1 MSILLLAFIC
11 GKQNSIR
18 SLFLVDGVK
27 FPITKGNTLINRRI
41 ALIGTLTEDSIVVAD
56 LLLFVLTAY
65 LLTQID
71 IFDLEQIHW
80 NVVVDGFR
88 ANLTLK

>member
-1 MSILLLAFIC
+1 MPILLLAFIC

-41 ALIGTLTEDSIVVAD
+41 ELIGTLTEDSIVVAD

>member
-1 MSILLLAFIC
+1 MSLLLLAFIC

-18 SLFLVDGVK
+18 CLFLVDGVK

-41 ALIGTLTEDSIVVAD
+41 ELIGTLTEDSIVVAD
-56 LLLFVLTAY
+56 FLLFVLTAY

-71 IFDLEQIHW
+71 IFALEQIHW

>member
-1 MSILLLAFIC
+1 MSLLLLAFIC

-41 ALIGTLTEDSIVVAD
+41 ELIGTLTEGSLVVAD

-88 ANLTLK
+88 ANLNLK

>member
-41 ALIGTLTEDSIVVAD
+41 ALIGTLTEDSIVVAE

-80 NVVVDGFR
+80 NIVVDGFR

>member
-1 MSILLLAFIC
+1 MSLLLLAFIC

-41 ALIGTLTEDSIVVAD
+41 ELIGTLTEGSIVVAD

-88 ANLTLK
+88 ANLNLK

>member
-1 MSILLLAFIC
+1 VPILLLAFIC

-41 ALIGTLTEDSIVVAD
+41 ELIGTLTEDSIVVAD

>member
-1 MSILLLAFIC
+1 MSLLLLAFIC

-27 FPITKGNTLINRRI
+27 FPITKGNTLINRQI
-41 ALIGTLTEDSIVVAD
+41 ALIGTLTEGSIVVAY

>member
-41 ALIGTLTEDSIVVAD
+41 ELIGTLTEDSIVVAD

>member
-1 MSILLLAFIC
+1 MSLLLLAFIC

-18 SLFLVDGVK
+18 SLLLVDGVK

-41 ALIGTLTEDSIVVAD
+41 ELIGTLTEDSIVVAD

-71 IFDLEQIHW
+71 IFDVEQIHW

>member
-41 ALIGTLTEDSIVVAD
+41 ELIGTLTEDSIVVAE

-80 NVVVDGFR
+80 NIVVDGFR

>member
-27 FPITKGNTLINRRI
+27 FPITKGNSLINRRI
-41 ALIGTLTEDSIVVAD
+41 ELIGTLTEVSIVVAD

>member
-1 MSILLLAFIC
+1 M
-11 GKQNSIR
+11 
-18 SLFLVDGVK
+18 
-27 FPITKGNTLINRRI
+27 
-41 ALIGTLTEDSIVVAD
+41 IGTLTEDSIVVAD

-88 ANLTLK
+88 ANLNPK